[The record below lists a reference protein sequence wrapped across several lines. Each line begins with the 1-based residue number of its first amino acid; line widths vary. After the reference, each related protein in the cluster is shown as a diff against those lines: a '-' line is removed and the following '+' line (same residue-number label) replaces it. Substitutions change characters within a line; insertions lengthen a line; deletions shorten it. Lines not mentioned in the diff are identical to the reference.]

1 MERVNSRISQA
12 YGYAVCFIT
21 VVVMLIAVKSVVDAA
36 FDLSDPL
43 SAEGGGYGRLGRPLT
58 NFDLYKVEARR
69 QTGGRYQSGSIA
81 MIQPGEPNTPR
92 NVLTD
97 TTSSDADLRKLYDAE
112 RKAAIGNARF
122 HAIRS
127 LVGNLLL
134 IVMAGALFAI
144 HWRWLKRRDALTT
157 G

>member
-1 MERVNSRISQA
+1 MERINSRISQA

-21 VVVMLIAVKSVVDAA
+21 VIVMLIAVKSMVDSA

-43 SAEGGGYGRLGRPLT
+43 RAEGGGYGRLGRPLT

-69 QTGGRYQSGSIA
+69 QTATRYQTGPIAAIRTDGSD
-81 MIQPGEPNTPR
+81 TPR

-97 TTSSDADLRKLYDAE
+97 TTSSDTELRKLYDAE
-112 RKAAIGNARF
+112 RDAAIGDARF

-134 IVMAGALFAI
+134 IVIAGVLFVV
-144 HWRWLKRRDALTT
+144 HWRWLRKRDALALP
-157 G
+157 